1 MILGLSI
8 AKKHTQQ
15 SFQVYSCLRVSAKLY
30 LPQIG
35 SDLYD
40 ASDAASSK
48 GDLSEAALLQSVA
61 DKLYEDAENLDIL
74 ISEMEEQ

>member
-1 MILGLSI
+1 M
-8 AKKHTQQ
+8 KQ
-15 SFQVYSCLRVSAKLY
+15 SAINALVQALY
-30 LPQIG
+30 RLQQIG

-40 ASDAASSK
+40 ASDAASEQ